1 MAKYVPKGVIQ
12 TPDLVGRAYE
22 MDMQRFGLAR
32 QLAEEEQKKQ
42 AAASA
47 IVAKEKKT
55 YLRNPELRRIAQ
67 EAWDGRTRAGYEYT
81 LNPNPLTK
89 SAYDEANSLYLESA
103 AQAKVLDDQEWET
116 TTRFLASKPT
126 DYPFTRE
133 EVADMYSTYNQ
144 NFVGIDPQTFVA
156 SPLSPFI
163 LRKTDDVPLIAPDKL
178 ADSIVGDVKDLFDT
192 NPSYRNEDGS
202 LNYAK
207 AIDYVNT
214 RVQKEVENNPDKT
227 GVWGALNEKMIPT
240 NDIQRYAGFSED
252 EKAGFQSG
260 FSEAVVS
267 LAEPRIAGMA
277 GKEKVEKKGAGYP
290 SLYSALR
297 ADKRTIGKEMF
308 GPQVPEVGVYEG
320 KLDAFSGNIYKLP
333 QQAFIKGDEYTITE
347 FGRDNRGNIVV
358 RKQKEEVVPTAFGT
372 SVIEYQDLGWYR
384 ANTEDLNLMKN
395 RMKNFYDDYIGAES
409 VSSQEA
415 SQPTKKA
422 VLD

>member
-47 IVAKEKKT
+47 MIAKEKKT

-67 EAWDGRTRAGYEYT
+67 EAWDGRTAAGYEYT
-81 LNPNPLTK
+81 MNPNPLTK

-116 TTRFLASKPT
+116 MGRFLASKPT

-133 EVADMYSTYNQ
+133 EVTDMYSTYNR
-144 NFVGIDPQTFVA
+144 NFTGVDPQTFIA
-156 SPLSPFI
+156 APLSPFI
-163 LRKTDDVPLIAPDKL
+163 LRKTDDIPLIVPDKL
-178 ADSIVGDVKDLFDT
+178 ADSIVDDVKDLFDT
-192 NPSYRNEDGS
+192 NPSYRNENGS

-240 NDIQRYAGFSED
+240 NDIQRYAGFGEG
-252 EKAGFQSG
+252 EKADFQQK

-267 LAEPRIAGMA
+267 LAEPRISGMA
-277 GKEKVEKKGAGYP
+277 GIEKVEKKGSGYP
-290 SLYSALR
+290 SLYAALR
-297 ADKRTIGKEMF
+297 PDRRNIGIV
-308 GPQVPEVGVYEG
+308 GPVEDPVGE
-320 KLDAFSGNIYKLP
+320 LFNFSGSIYKLP

-347 FGRDNRGNIVV
+347 FGKNDAGELVV
-358 RKQKEEVVPTAFGT
+358 RKQQQKSVPTAFGT
-372 SVIEYQDLGWYR
+372 SVIEYEDLGWYR
-384 ANTEDLNLMKN
+384 ANTEDINLMKN
-395 RMKNFYDDYIGAES
+395 RMKGFYDDYIGSES
-409 VSSQEA
+409 VSSQEVK
-415 SQPTKKA
+415 QPKKKA

>member
-47 IVAKEKKT
+47 MIAKEKKT

-67 EAWDGRTRAGYEYT
+67 EAWDGRTAAGYKYT
-81 LNPNPLTK
+81 MNPNPLTK

-116 TTRFLASKPT
+116 MGRFLASKPT

-133 EVADMYSTYNQ
+133 EVTDMYSTYNR
-144 NFVGIDPQTFVA
+144 NFTGVDPQTFIA
-156 SPLSPFI
+156 APLSPFI
-163 LRKTDDVPLIAPDKL
+163 LRKTDDIPLIVPDKL
-178 ADSIVGDVKDLFDT
+178 ADSIVDDVKDLFDT
-192 NPSYRNEDGS
+192 NPSYRNENGS

-240 NDIQRYAGFSED
+240 NDIQRYAGFGEG
-252 EKAGFQSG
+252 EKADFQQK

-267 LAEPRIAGMA
+267 LAEPRISGMA
-277 GKEKVEKKGAGYP
+277 GIEKVEKKGSGYP
-290 SLYSALR
+290 SLYAALR
-297 ADKRTIGKEMF
+297 PDRRNIGIV
-308 GPQVPEVGVYEG
+308 GPVEDPVGE
-320 KLDAFSGNIYKLP
+320 LFNFSGSIYKLP

-347 FGRDNRGNIVV
+347 FGKNDAGELVV
-358 RKQKEEVVPTAFGT
+358 RKQQQKSVPTAFGT
-372 SVIEYQDLGWYR
+372 SVIEYEDLGWYR
-384 ANTEDLNLMKN
+384 ANTEDINLMKN
-395 RMKNFYDDYIGAES
+395 RMKGFYDDYIGSES
-409 VSSQEA
+409 VSSQEVK
-415 SQPTKKA
+415 QPKKKA

>member
-47 IVAKEKKT
+47 MIAKEKKT

-67 EAWDGRTRAGYEYT
+67 EAWDGRTAAGYEYT
-81 LNPNPLTK
+81 MNPNPLTK

-116 TTRFLASKPT
+116 MGRFLASKPT

-133 EVADMYSTYNQ
+133 EVTDMYSTYNR
-144 NFVGIDPQTFVA
+144 NFTGVDPQTFIA
-156 SPLSPFI
+156 APLSPFI
-163 LRKTDDVPLIAPDKL
+163 LRKTDDIPLIAPDKL
-178 ADSIVGDVKDLFDT
+178 ADSIVDDVKDLFDT
-192 NPSYRNEDGS
+192 NPSYRNENGS

-240 NDIQRYAGFSED
+240 NDIQRYAGFGEG
-252 EKAGFQSG
+252 EKADFQQK

-267 LAEPRIAGMA
+267 LAEPRISGMA
-277 GKEKVEKKGAGYP
+277 GIEKVEKKGSGYP
-290 SLYSALR
+290 SLYAALR
-297 ADKRTIGKEMF
+297 SDRRELLEERCLVLRFQKIGEF
-308 GPQVPEVGVYEG
+308 EVNCGYIFLEVP
-320 KLDAFSGNIYKLP
+320 I
-333 QQAFIKGDEYTITE
+333 
-347 FGRDNRGNIVV
+347 
-358 RKQKEEVVPTAFGT
+358 
-372 SVIEYQDLGWYR
+372 
-384 ANTEDLNLMKN
+384 
-395 RMKNFYDDYIGAES
+395 
-409 VSSQEA
+409 
-415 SQPTKKA
+415 
-422 VLD
+422 

>member
-47 IVAKEKKT
+47 MIAKEKKT

-67 EAWDGRTRAGYEYT
+67 EAWDGRTAAGYEYT
-81 LNPNPLTK
+81 MNPNPLTK

-116 TTRFLASKPT
+116 MTRFLASKPT

-133 EVADMYSTYNQ
+133 EVVDMYSTYNR
-144 NFVGIDPQTFVA
+144 NFTGVDPQTFIA
-156 SPLSPFI
+156 APLSPFI
-163 LRKTDDVPLIAPDKL
+163 LRKTDDVPLVAPDKL

-214 RVQKEVENNPDKT
+214 RVQKEVENNPDKA

-240 NDIQRYAGFSED
+240 NDIQRYAGFGEG
-252 EKAGFQSG
+252 EKADFQQK

-277 GKEKVEKKGAGYP
+277 GQEKVEKKGSGYP
-290 SLYSALR
+290 SLYAALR
-297 ADKRTIGKEMF
+297 PDRRKIGIT
-308 GPQVPEVGVYEG
+308 GPVEDPVGE
-320 KLDAFSGNIYKLP
+320 LFNFSGNIYKLP
-333 QQAFIKGDEYTITE
+333 QQAFIKGDEYIITE
-347 FGRDNRGNIVV
+347 FGKNDAGELVV
-358 RKQKEEVVPTAFGT
+358 RKQQPKTLVTEYGT
-372 SVIEYQDLGWYR
+372 TEIEYDDLGWYR
-384 ANTEDLNLMKN
+384 ADTEDLNLMKN
-395 RMKNFYDDYIGAES
+395 RMKNFYDEYVGAES
-409 VSSQEA
+409 VSSQQGKE
-415 SQPTKKA
+415 KINW
-422 VLD
+422 